1 MTFVAAVTVLQSMQW
16 DKEMVYPNETNFSST
31 FLQYAETDK

>member
-1 MTFVAAVTVLQSMQW
+1 MTFVAAVTVLQW
-16 DKEMVYPNETNFSST
+16 DKEMVYPETNLSST

>member
-1 MTFVAAVTVLQSMQW
+1 MTFVAAVTVLQRMQW
-16 DKEMVYPNETNFSST
+16 DKEMVYPETNLSST